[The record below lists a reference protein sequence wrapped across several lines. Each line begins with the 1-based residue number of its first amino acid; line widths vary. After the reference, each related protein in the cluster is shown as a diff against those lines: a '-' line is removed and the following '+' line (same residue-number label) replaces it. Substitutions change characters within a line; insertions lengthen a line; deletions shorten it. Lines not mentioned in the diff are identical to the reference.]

1 MKKIFVY
8 LSVVIV
14 GLVFVPGPSTVDAA
28 AKIEKVSITYV
39 KMPLNA
45 PAILAKR
52 LGLFEKEFGPDGIAI
67 QRPELTAGPQQTQA
81 LASGSVQF
89 ASVLSS
95 DSAILARSN
104 GMDLKV
110 IAAFSRAPKAFN
122 IMAKNPAIKKVTDL
136 KGKIVAGQKGS
147 LLNHLLF
154 AALKREG
161 LTPADIKYV
170 NMPGS
175 QAQAALMSD
184 SADAALI
191 AGPSIGP
198 AEAGGA
204 RGIANGDGLIGGLLV
219 VAVTGPFLRDY
230 PDLVKRYLKVHDRA
244 LQYLKSNRA
253 ESIKIIAEETRI
265 SEDDVKRMLP
275 WYDYSSKITDADLA
289 DLAATQTF
297 LKDNDMLTKAVNIKD
312 LIGVIP

>member
-1 MKKIFVY
+1 MKRICIY
-8 LSVVIV
+8 LSVVIA
-14 GLVFVPGPSTVDAA
+14 GLVFVLEPSTVDAA
-28 AKIEKVSITYV
+28 AKVEKISITYV
-39 KMPLNA
+39 KLPLNA

-52 LGLFEKEFGPDGIAI
+52 LGLFEKEFGPDGITI
-67 QRPELTAGPQQTQA
+67 VRPELTAGPQQTQA

-104 GMDLKV
+104 GMDLKI

-136 KGKIVAGQKGS
+136 KGKTVAGQKGS

-175 QAQAALMSD
+175 QARAALMSD

-191 AGPSIGP
+191 AGPSLVS
-198 AEAGGA
+198 AEAAGA
-204 RGIANGDGLIGGLLV
+204 RVIANGDGLIGGLLV
-219 VAVTGPFLRDY
+219 VAVTGPFLKDY
-230 PDLVKRYLKVHDRA
+230 PDLVKRYLKVHDQA
-244 LQYLKSNRA
+244 FQYLKNNRA
-253 ESIKIIAEETRI
+253 ESIKIIAEETQI
-265 SEDDVKRMLP
+265 GEADVKRMLP

-297 LKDNDMLTKAVNIKD
+297 LKDSDMLTNAVNIRD
-312 LIGVIP
+312 LIGVVP